1 MRTSDVVIIGG
12 GIVGAATAYYLAR
25 GGLLDIVLVER
36 DFLASGSTGRC
47 AGGIRQQWSTAPNV
61 KLAMESVRI
70 FEGLEQELGYRIEY
84 FQNGYLILAFS
95 EDELE
100 QFRRNVQLQASLG
113 LPVSLLTP
121 REAQK
126 VVPALNLENV
136 LGATYCPTDGYANPF
151 LVTQGYAEAARRL
164 GVEILLRTE
173 VVSAGTHPGGGF
185 TVATNREAIS
195 CRAIVNAAGGYARRI
210 AGMLGIDLPVLPY
223 RREICVTEPVEHFL
237 DPLVISFEHH
247 LYFRQS
253 ETGGIIMGQGDPDEP
268 SSHRVDSSLS
278 FLHEIAGK
286 ATRFLPPLRKVKVIR
301 QWAGLYEVT
310 PDAQPVLGGVD
321 GIPGYYQAVGFSGH
335 GFMVAPKVAELL
347 AELVLE
353 RSPSL
358 PINDLRM
365 NRFRE
370 KRWEEDRSV
379 V

>member
-1 MRTSDVVIIGG
+1 
-12 GIVGAATAYYLAR
+12 
-25 GGLLDIVLVER
+25 
-36 DFLASGSTGRC
+36 
-47 AGGIRQQWSTAPNV
+47 
-61 KLAMESVRI
+61 
-70 FEGLEQELGYRIEY
+70 
-84 FQNGYLILAFS
+84 
-95 EDELE
+95 
-100 QFRRNVQLQASLG
+100 
-113 LPVSLLTP
+113 
-121 REAQK
+121 
-126 VVPALNLENV
+126 
-136 LGATYCPTDGYANPF
+136 
-151 LVTQGYAEAARRL
+151 
-164 GVEILLRTE
+164 
-173 VVSAGTHPGGGF
+173 
-185 TVATNREAIS
+185 
-195 CRAIVNAAGGYARRI
+195 VNAAGGYARRI